1 MNEKSNLQIRAERAA
16 EQFADKARKP
26 LVVEF
31 AGVPKAGKTTT
42 PAPVENRM
50 AEGAFSSTLVCCNL
64 LIMPSETTNL
74 NIGE

>member
-42 PAPVENRM
+42 PGPVEN
-50 AEGAFSSTLVCCNL
+50 
-64 LIMPSETTNL
+64 
-74 NIGE
+74 

>member
-26 LVVEF
+26 LVIEF

-42 PAPVENRM
+42 LNPADNR
-50 AEGAFSSTLVCCNL
+50 AGY
-64 LIMPSETTNL
+64 
-74 NIGE
+74 